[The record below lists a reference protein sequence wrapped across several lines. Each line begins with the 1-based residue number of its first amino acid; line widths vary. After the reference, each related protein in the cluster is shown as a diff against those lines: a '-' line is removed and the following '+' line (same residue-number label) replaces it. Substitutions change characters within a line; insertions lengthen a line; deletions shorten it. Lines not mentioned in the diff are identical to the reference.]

1 MMKSKAVCFVAPK
14 KVEIRE
20 IDVPLPE
27 RGEVMVRIKACGVC
41 QGDVS
46 TFLNIRDVPHVF
58 PSFQGHEG
66 VGVVEKVGPQ
76 VKNITPGDIVATLWG
91 GGGGGHFS
99 QYVTLPEDYV
109 AKISIQVEKFEHW
122 IVEPVADVVNAI
134 DFTGSSPGDRIAV
147 VGCGFMGL
155 LWIQGLKHTLA
166 KEVMAIEVDPQRLRL
181 AHKFGAD
188 IVFNSKQEKHKLREL
203 YEGKVDTVVE
213 VAGVQETLDLATN
226 LARIGGTLTIFAW
239 HHDPRLIRNPGRWHL
254 KGLKVLNATP
264 FMSPNFAEVFQR
276 TVPLLEKKIF
286 DLKPLVT
293 HILPYTDAQKM
304 LEIASKKEEQYIKGV
319 LLF

>member
-1 MMKSKAVCFVAPK
+1 LKSKAVCFVAPE

-27 RGEVMVRIKACGVC
+27 RDEVMVRIKACGVC

-46 TFLNIRDVPHVF
+46 TFLSIKDVPHIF

-76 VKNITPGDIVATLWG
+76 VKNIAPSDTVATLWG

-99 QYVTLPEDYV
+99 QYITLPEDYV

-122 IVEPVADVVNAI
+122 IVEPVADIVNAI
-134 DFTGSSPGDRIAV
+134 DFTGIFPGNRIAV
-147 VGCGFMGL
+147 IGCGFMGL
-155 LWIQGLKHTLA
+155 LWIQGLKRTLA
-166 KEVMAIEVDPQRLRL
+166 KEIIAIEVDPQRLRL
-181 AHKFGAD
+181 AQKFGAD
-188 IVFNSKQEKHKLREL
+188 IVFNPKQEQIKLKEL

-213 VAGVQETLDLATN
+213 VAGVQEALDLATN
-226 LARIGGTLTIFAW
+226 LVRVGGTLTIFAW
-239 HHDPRLIRNPGRWHL
+239 HHDPRLIRTPGKWHL

-293 HILPYTDAQKM
+293 HTLPYTDAQKM
-304 LEIASKKEEQYIKGV
+304 LEIASKKEERYIKGV